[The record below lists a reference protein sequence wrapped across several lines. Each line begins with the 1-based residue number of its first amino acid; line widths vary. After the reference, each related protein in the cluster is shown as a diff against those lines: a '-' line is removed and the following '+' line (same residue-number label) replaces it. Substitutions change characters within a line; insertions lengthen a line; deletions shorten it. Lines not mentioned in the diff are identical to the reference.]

1 MVDSQSI
8 DDEVRAAVTRGDLER
23 AATLV
28 IRRHGSEV
36 HGYLAALAHHRHD
49 VIQEVFSVFCEAL
62 WRGLPSFEWR
72 SSLRTWLYAVARNCF
87 LQLERKASRRPEQRL
102 GTGTAQQLADEVIE
116 GSRRMIE
123 AERTSALN
131 ELRAQLDEEEQT
143 LLILRID
150 RGLGWSEV
158 AEVLYGP
165 EHEADEAE
173 REKTRARLRKRMA
186 RIREKVHEL
195 AVARGFV
202 EQS

>member
-1 MVDSQSI
+1 MVDSTGI
-8 DDEVRAAVTRGDLER
+8 DDDVRGAVTLGDMER

-28 IRRHGSEV
+28 IRRYGSEIL
-36 HGYLAALAHHRHD
+36 GYLAALAHHRHD
-49 VIQEVFSVFCEAL
+49 VIQEAFSVFSEAL

-102 GTGTAQQLADEVIE
+102 GTGTAQQLADEVLE

-123 AERTSALN
+123 AERNSALS

-165 EHEADEAE
+165 ALETTEAE
-173 REKTRARLRKRMA
+173 REKAEARLRKRLA
-186 RIREKVHEL
+186 RIKAKVHEL

-202 EQS
+202 ERS